1 MNLASQRPPAANA
14 TMRLLHALLPV
25 LIRLPGVAL
34 FRRVRH
40 GVTMGVRAIAI
51 DGENRVLLVRHTYTP
66 GWHLPG
72 GGVDVGETAE
82 EAARREMHEEANVAT
97 LGPLLLHG
105 LYRNAHGAGRD
116 HVVCYRVPR
125 FKAGP
130 PPRPSLEIAEVGWF
144 ALDALP
150 ADTTPATV
158 RRLNEI
164 TTDTPPSALW

>member
-1 MNLASQRPPAANA
+1 
-14 TMRLLHALLPV
+14 MRLLQALLPL

-40 GVTMGVRAIAI
+40 GMTLGVRAIAI
-51 DGENRVLLVRHTYTP
+51 DDANRALLVRHTYTP

-82 EAARREMHEEANVAT
+82 DAARRELQEEANVAAV
-97 LGPLLLHG
+97 GPLLLHG
-105 LYRNAHGAGRD
+105 VFRNRHGAGRD

-125 FKAGP
+125 FEAGP

-150 ADTTPATV
+150 ADTTPATA

-164 TTDTPPSALW
+164 TAGTPLGGLW